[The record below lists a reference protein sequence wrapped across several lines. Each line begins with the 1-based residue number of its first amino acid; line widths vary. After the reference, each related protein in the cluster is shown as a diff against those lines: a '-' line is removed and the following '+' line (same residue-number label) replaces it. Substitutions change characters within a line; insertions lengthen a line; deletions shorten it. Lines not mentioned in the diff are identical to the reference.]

1 MKYADH
7 VVIGGG
13 LAGTA
18 VAWQL
23 ARRGAGSV
31 RLLEREPSLGTQA
44 TAQNAA
50 MIRRLVEDEAIAAL
64 AREGA
69 RLLDD
74 PPDDLAA
81 ALSERLGS
89 TPAIRKCGSIL
100 VAQSAAGRS
109 GLETMCEAGGAAG
122 VGAELVEPA
131 AVAEM
136 VPGIDATKISGG
148 VFCASDGITDPH
160 ALVHALAAA
169 AERAGA
175 QISTGVRAKGARI
188 ERGRLVGVETDR
200 GTIPCGAAIDA
211 AGAWAGALA
220 REIGT
225 RPPPLRPH
233 RRHIAVTAPI
243 EGAQG
248 WPILWDVERGFYVRP
263 ESGRVMMSGCD
274 QEPFRACSPPTDSA
288 FLGPMAAKAQILFP
302 SIDFPIARSW
312 AGLRTFPPDGRFLL
326 GPDPHIEGLYWAAGL
341 GGHGV
346 TAAGA
351 VGRWA
356 AGAIVGEEPS
366 GLAWHSP
373 KRWAEAGQLS
383 S

>member
-100 VAQSAAGRS
+100 VAQSAA
-109 GLETMCEAGGAAG
+109 L
-122 VGAELVEPA
+122 
-131 AVAEM
+131 AVA
-136 VPGIDATKISGG
+136 S
-148 VFCASDGITDPH
+148 
-160 ALVHALAAA
+160 
-169 AERAGA
+169 
-175 QISTGVRAKGARI
+175 ST
-188 ERGRLVGVETDR
+188 
-200 GTIPCGAAIDA
+200 P
-211 AGAWAGALA
+211 
-220 REIGT
+220 
-225 RPPPLRPH
+225 
-233 RRHIAVTAPI
+233 
-243 EGAQG
+243 
-248 WPILWDVERGFYVRP
+248 
-263 ESGRVMMSGCD
+263 
-274 QEPFRACSPPTDSA
+274 
-288 FLGPMAAKAQILFP
+288 
-302 SIDFPIARSW
+302 
-312 AGLRTFPPDGRFLL
+312 
-326 GPDPHIEGLYWAAGL
+326 
-341 GGHGV
+341 
-346 TAAGA
+346 
-351 VGRWA
+351 
-356 AGAIVGEEPS
+356 
-366 GLAWHSP
+366 
-373 KRWAEAGQLS
+373 
-383 S
+383 